1 MRLSPVF
8 RKMIL
13 LAPPGA
19 RMPGLLNQEKVYCD
33 SECYEDYLAEAQA
46 LRGAIYLEDGAI
58 NSSELVGGRHVA
70 DSDRASWHLLVVDG
84 AGKICGCVRYRHYDS
99 PSKLAFSELMAS
111 HSSLASC
118 ARWGNKMRA
127 AVEDEMLLSQALN
140 LPFVE
145 IGGWA
150 LDAEIRGTVEALR
163 MVLAAYAFSRE
174 FGGAVGLATATV
186 RHSSASIL
194 RRIGGQRLE
203 HNGEEVPSYTDSH
216 YNCEMELLRFHSW
229 ALNPRYDIWID
240 KIAQEIRD
248 ITVVAGTAPETA
260 TRWRCWPNN
269 QRADSKREPD
279 VRVLRKS
286 AEYTHQRAP
295 RVPSAT

>member
-1 MRLSPVF
+1 
-8 RKMIL
+8 
-13 LAPPGA
+13 
-19 RMPGLLNQEKVYCD
+19 MPGLLRQENVYSD
-33 SECYEDYLAEAQA
+33 RECYEDYLAEAQA

-58 NSSELVGGRHVA
+58 SSSELVGGRHMA
-70 DSDRASWHLLVVDG
+70 ESDRASWHLLIADG

-99 PSKLAFSELMAS
+99 PSKLAFTELMAS
-111 HSSLASC
+111 HSSLATC
-118 ARWGNKMRA
+118 ARWGDRMRA
-127 AVEDEMLLSQALN
+127 AVEDELLLSQALN

-194 RRIGGQRLE
+194 RRIGGQPLE

-216 YNCEMELLRFHSW
+216 YDCEMEILRFYSW
-229 ALNPRYDIWID
+229 SLNPRYDIWID

-248 ITVVAGTAPETA
+248 ITVVAGTAPETR
-260 TRWRCWPNN
+260 T
-269 QRADSKREPD
+269 E
-279 VRVLRKS
+279 
-286 AEYTHQRAP
+286 
-295 RVPSAT
+295 PSARPPSPRFMTQVSSIRPRYAIL